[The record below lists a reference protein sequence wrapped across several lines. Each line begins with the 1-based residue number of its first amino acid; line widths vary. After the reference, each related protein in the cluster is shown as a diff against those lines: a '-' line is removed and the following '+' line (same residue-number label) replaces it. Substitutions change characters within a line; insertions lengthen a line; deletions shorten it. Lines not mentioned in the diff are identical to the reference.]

1 LSITGGGKEIST
13 TQNEKD
19 SSASLDRSL
28 VAFQSSSFFIIL
40 SVAFVAFSPA
50 PALVEKIG
58 TDRATSILS
67 ILSAGAA
74 CAEIILSPALGSLLD
89 VVGRKSALL
98 CTLLLLTV
106 ANGAVSLK
114 PSVFTI
120 CTSKFVG
127 SLCVGLFFIASQAIV
142 SDLSASSPEL
152 MSSTLSVQYSL
163 IGAGFFIG
171 AIAAGR
177 LSELGLPISYGSST
191 IVSAFTVLLVYFGM
205 KETLLPS
212 KRIPFHP
219 ATFRKLLLQS
229 PLSCTKILFRHS
241 KKVRMLA
248 IILMMQS
255 LPQFMGDVF
264 QIFAKAE
271 WNLTTKDFSLIV
283 GLFGFLNI
291 FANIVAGK
299 LVRKIGIRQYT
310 TIATISAMLG
320 PLGAMLF
327 SFHGLIAGSIAGF
340 IGFAQSLGVI
350 AALVS
355 EGTKTGVAQ
364 GELAGERSSFIA
376 LFKVI
381 GPLLYSLIYVQGKKQ
396 LGFTSLP
403 FLFNFILAVGAFAI
417 SQIYLS

>member
-1 LSITGGGKEIST
+1 
-13 TQNEKD
+13 
-19 SSASLDRSL
+19 
-28 VAFQSSSFFIIL
+28 
-40 SVAFVAFSPA
+40 
-50 PALVEKIG
+50 
-58 TDRATSILS
+58 
-67 ILSAGAA
+67 
-74 CAEIILSPALGSLLD
+74 
-89 VVGRKSALL
+89 
-98 CTLLLLTV
+98 
-106 ANGAVSLK
+106 
-114 PSVFTI
+114 
-120 CTSKFVG
+120 
-127 SLCVGLFFIASQAIV
+127 
-142 SDLSASSPEL
+142 
-152 MSSTLSVQYSL
+152 
-163 IGAGFFIG
+163 
-171 AIAAGR
+171 
-177 LSELGLPISYGSST
+177 
-191 IVSAFTVLLVYFGM
+191 
-205 KETLLPS
+205 
-212 KRIPFHP
+212 
-219 ATFRKLLLQS
+219 
-229 PLSCTKILFRHS
+229 
-241 KKVRMLA
+241 
-248 IILMMQS
+248 MMQS

-299 LVRKIGIRQYT
+299 LVQKIGIREYT
-310 TIATISAMLG
+310 TIATLSAMLG
-320 PLGAMLF
+320 PLGAIFF

-403 FLFNFILAVGAFAI
+403 FLFNVILAVGAFAI